1 MLGAL
6 SVFIV
11 MNLIGTIPIAY
22 CGYLIAYRN
31 RRDLIAGYRESKYKY
46 QRNTAGFWALVFLV
60 PHLLFFHF
68 Q

>member
-6 SVFIV
+6 LVFIV
-11 MNLIGTIPIAY
+11 MNLIGTLPIAY

-46 QRNTAGFWALVFLV
+46 PEKYGRLLGFGCKYPISNTVTS
-60 PHLLFFHF
+60 
-68 Q
+68 